1 MKILCIHRAKRFS
14 PNSEQRDA
22 LIMDAIQCKLLLNG
36 HHVVSCNEDEL
47 HTISNIS
54 SFQVIISM
62 ARSTQAINALQTI
75 QKQYIIIWNNPSQE
89 SLSRTN
95 LLKKFVEHGIPMPD
109 TQFVTH
115 PTQIKIKPPF
125 WVKQGGS
132 GAETTNDVVFI
143 HDCSDIGKISIQR
156 VECAIVSHAQGD
168 LIKFYGIQGTDFF
181 YYYYPTMSD
190 NNFSKFGLEKH
201 NGLPKGIK
209 FSESELKSIANH
221 AATISGWS
229 IYGGDCIISEKGN
242 IYLIDFNDFPSFS
255 SCRQQAAHAIATRI
269 GQ

>member
-1 MKILCIHRAKRFS
+1 
-14 PNSEQRDA
+14 
-22 LIMDAIQCKLLLNG
+22 
-36 HHVVSCNEDEL
+36 
-47 HTISNIS
+47 
-54 SFQVIISM
+54 M

-75 QKQYIIIWNNPSQE
+75 QKQNIIIWNNPSQE

-229 IYGGDCIISEKGN
+229 IYGGDCIITEKGD